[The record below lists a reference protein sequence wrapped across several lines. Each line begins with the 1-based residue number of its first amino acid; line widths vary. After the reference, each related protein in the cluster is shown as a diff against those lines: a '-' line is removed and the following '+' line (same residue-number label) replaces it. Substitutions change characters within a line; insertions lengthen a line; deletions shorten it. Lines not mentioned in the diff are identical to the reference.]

1 MLRTLQ
7 HCLWVIG
14 FIVLGY
20 CGMAWTTARL
30 HQSAGNDELDRL
42 LTNKPPGVEGNLR
55 YRTAPPHGELV
66 GRVSIPR
73 LGIST
78 VIFEGTDEPV
88 LNQGV
93 GHLTGSALPGLAG
106 NVVLAGHRDS
116 FFRPL
121 RNIRA
126 GDMVEVTTAGGSRS
140 YLVQTTEIITPDKVS
155 VLEPTKAPTL
165 TLVTCYPFY
174 YVGHAPK
181 RFIVRGSEIR
191 DPEIRASK
199 IQPRTTLPA
208 KMKSRRGRIR
218 AD

>member
-1 MLRTLQ
+1 MIRSLQ

-14 FIVLGY
+14 FIILGY
-20 CGMAWTTARL
+20 CGMVWTTARF

-42 LTNKPPGVEGNLR
+42 LTNKPPGVPEAMR
-55 YRTAPPHGELV
+55 YRMSHGELV
-66 GRVSIPR
+66 GRVRIPR

-88 LNQGV
+88 LSQGV

-126 GDMVEVTTAGGSRS
+126 GDTVEVTTPEGSLS
-140 YLVQTTEIITPDKVS
+140 LVQTTEIITPDKVS
-155 VLEPTKAPTL
+155 VLEPTKTPTL

-181 RFIVRGSEIR
+181 RFIVRGLEIREPEVLTSEI
-191 DPEIRASK
+191 
-199 IQPRTTLPA
+199 QQRTALSA
-208 KMKSRRGRIR
+208 KTKSRRGRVR